1 MARRRPEGFW
11 ARGDLWYQGS
21 QVPASRLLA
30 EGALALKLQGL
41 RASEILFWWAAPAL
55 AQGFEGF
62 GREYAAEGCRRQ
74 TASCAGLRPKKL
86 RTPKFLDTTLQR
98 ETFRQLQ
105 AASSVFPTAA
115 VEFTS
120 DDALNAQNIFLKK
133 TAGCVSNPQTVGR
146 EFAMFAKV

>member
-21 QVPASRLLA
+21 QVPARLLA

-86 RTPKFLDTTLQR
+86 RTRKSVDTTLG
-98 ETFRQLQ
+98 TFRKLGVPYFGVQ
-105 AASSVFPTAA
+105 
-115 VEFTS
+115 
-120 DDALNAQNIFLKK
+120 I
-133 TAGCVSNPQTVGR
+133 
-146 EFAMFAKV
+146 